1 MKRFVGC
8 RALVVLLL
16 FAVASLAV
24 GCAPPS
30 SRDRFDPKRQAKQQE
45 LLQWMQEDHR

>member
-24 GCAPPS
+24 GCSPPS
-30 SRDRFDPKRQAKQQE
+30 SGDRFDPKRQAKQQE

>member
-24 GCAPPS
+24 GCAPS